1 MITGFGAN
9 NLLHNFTPLRPQD
22 GDRRH
27 SDSRI
32 IHSGYDVNVCVRETR
47 SHPGHC
53 EEAADGLGDD
63 QRGSSASHRHIQQIP
78 LIVCKLS

>member
-9 NLLHNFTPLRPQD
+9 NLLHNFTPLRTQE

-32 IHSGYDVNVCVRETR
+32 IHSGYDVNVCVRDEVSPR
-47 SHPGHC
+47 
-53 EEAADGLGDD
+53 
-63 QRGSSASHRHIQQIP
+63 P
-78 LIVCKLS
+78 L